1 MNENDSTTTITDQL
15 NSLRL
20 ILRSDDHLQIQLLGD
35 YEQVRIKLDHDIQIS
50 FFFNTL
56 NILHKS
62 LTINNIHDLRI
73 HKSSNKCSL
82 NNDQWTNIHKYFD
95 EIIQQSNE
103 QTSVQYIIQLIQD
116 RLLQIALT
124 NKKFKH
130 KTRKSAETISTT
142 TNKFH
147 GYEDRFTGIHEIA
160 FNEFKTV
167 HEHEYGVPMH
177 RIQYY
182 KINEQIVWDRTKKLD
197 ILTGGDQ
204 LNEASNALIYTPQRY
219 QSILETLKS
228 LLPDFICLQEVTVNF
243 LNLLLNETWLQEN
256 NYYIIITKK
265 VIDSNKKKSYGQ
277 MMIMKNFRPRSFSI
291 CPLD

>member
-1 MNENDSTTTITDQL
+1 
-15 NSLRL
+15 
-20 ILRSDDHLQIQLLGD
+20 
-35 YEQVRIKLDHDIQIS
+35 
-50 FFFNTL
+50 
-56 NILHKS
+56 
-62 LTINNIHDLRI
+62 
-73 HKSSNKCSL
+73 
-82 NNDQWTNIHKYFD
+82 
-95 EIIQQSNE
+95 
-103 QTSVQYIIQLIQD
+103 
-116 RLLQIALT
+116 
-124 NKKFKH
+124 
-130 KTRKSAETISTT
+130 
-142 TNKFH
+142 
-147 GYEDRFTGIHEIA
+147 
-160 FNEFKTV
+160 
-167 HEHEYGVPMH
+167 MH

-277 MMIMKNFRPRSFSI
+277 MMIMKNFRLRSFSI
-291 CPLD
+291 CPLDLSDDDHEATAKKSKTMKTIIIARFGINTKITIDLVNLHLHSDHSPNASERRCQALENSFRKIKTNNCMFIGDFNFGDNNLKEQNILATYEDEIHDLWKDIYHLDQ

>member
-73 HKSSNKCSL
+73 NKSSNKCPL

-103 QTSVQYIIQLIQD
+103 QTSVRYIIQLIQD

-130 KTRKSAETISTT
+130 KTKKSAETISTT

-147 GYEDRFTGIHEIA
+147 GADLIFNRILHDKTIDRSQVIIGYEDRFTGIHEIA
-160 FNEFKTV
+160 FHEFKRV
-167 HEHEYGVPMH
+167 HEHEYGVPTH

-204 LNEASNALIYTPQRY
+204 LNEASN
-219 QSILETLKS
+219 
-228 LLPDFICLQEVTVNF
+228 
-243 LNLLLNETWLQEN
+243 
-256 NYYIIITKK
+256 
-265 VIDSNKKKSYGQ
+265 
-277 MMIMKNFRPRSFSI
+277 
-291 CPLD
+291 

>member
-1 MNENDSTTTITDQL
+1 MNENDSTTTITDEL

-20 ILRSDDHLQIQLLGD
+20 ILP
-35 YEQVRIKLDHDIQIS
+35 RIKLDHDIQIS

-147 GYEDRFTGIHEIA
+147 GAD
-160 FNEFKTV
+160 
-167 HEHEYGVPMH
+167 
-177 RIQYY
+177 
-182 KINEQIVWDRTKKLD
+182 
-197 ILTGGDQ
+197 
-204 LNEASNALIYTPQRY
+204 LI
-219 QSILETLKS
+219 
-228 LLPDFICLQEVTVNF
+228 
-243 LNLLLNETWLQEN
+243 
-256 NYYIIITKK
+256 
-265 VIDSNKKKSYGQ
+265 
-277 MMIMKNFRPRSFSI
+277 
-291 CPLD
+291 